1 MSALVI
7 VIISIAIVVAIFFI
21 LAAITKSEYTVTRE
35 IIIGQSKR
43 DVFNYI
49 KYLKNQDNYS
59 VWVMMDPGMT
69 KEYQGIDGT
78 VGFSSAWNSDNKKV
92 GRGEQVITAITDT
105 GQLDTEIHFIKPFEG
120 RAKASMKTGN
130 VSPGKTQVIWTF
142 TSKMA
147 YPMNIMLLF
156 MNMDK
161 MIGGDLETGL
171 SNLKNVLEQ

>member
-7 VIISIAIVVAIFFI
+7 VIISIAIVVALFFI
-21 LAAITKSEYTVTRE
+21 LAAVTKREYTVARE
-35 IIIGQSKR
+35 ITINQPKQ

-59 VWVMMDPGMT
+59 VWVMMDPGM
-69 KEYQGIDGT
+69 KKDYQGIDGT

-92 GRGEQVITAITDT
+92 GQGSQMITWIEQNEEITTA
-105 GQLDTEIHFIKPFEG
+105 IHFIKPFEG
-120 RAKASMKTGN
+120 KAKATMATTATTKSQTKVTWAFN
-130 VSPGKTQVIWTF
+130 
-142 TSKMA
+142 SKMA

-171 SNLKNVLEQ
+171 ANLKNVLE

>member
-21 LAAITKSEYTVTRE
+21 LAAITKSEYTVARE
-35 IIIGQSKR
+35 IIIGQPKQT
-43 DVFNYI
+43 VFDYI

-59 VWVMMDPGMT
+59 IWIMMDPGMK

-78 VGFSSAWNSDNKKV
+78 VGFSSAWDSDNKKV
-92 GRGEQVITAITDT
+92 GQGQQIITGITD
-105 GQLDTEIHFIKPFEG
+105 GEILNSEIHFIKPFEG
-120 RAKASMKTGN
+120 RAKAAMATTAITAIQTKVN
-130 VSPGKTQVIWTF
+130 WTF

>member
-1 MSALVI
+1 MSPLVI
-7 VIISIAIVVAIFFI
+7 VIISIIIVVAVFLI
-21 LAAITKSEYTVTRE
+21 LAAVTKSKYTVSRE
-35 IIIGQSKR
+35 ITINQPKQK
-43 DVFNYI
+43 VFDYI

-92 GRGEQVITAITDT
+92 GQGEQTITGITD
-105 GQLDTEIHFIKPFEG
+105 GDLLNTEIHFIKPFEG
-120 RAKASMKTGN
+120 RAKASMA
-130 VSPGKTQVIWTF
+130 TQATTAAQTKVNWTF
-142 TSKMA
+142 DSKMA

-171 SNLKNVLEQ
+171 TNLKNVLER